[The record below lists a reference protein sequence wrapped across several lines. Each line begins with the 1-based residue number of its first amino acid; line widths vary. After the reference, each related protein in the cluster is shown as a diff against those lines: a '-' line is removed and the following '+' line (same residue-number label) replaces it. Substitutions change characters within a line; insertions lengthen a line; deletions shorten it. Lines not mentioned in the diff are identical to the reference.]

1 MAEAHADASTTE
13 SKTGWRF
20 LSLTRIAIG
29 FIFLWA
35 FLDKLIGLGFATCR
49 QEDRSLEVMCERAWL
64 SGGAVTK
71 GYLGSS
77 SGPLEDV
84 FVALADQRWT
94 DWAFMIGLAGV
105 GLALILGIGTRIAM
119 FAGVALL
126 LMMYVS
132 HAWPGTAGNPNNPF
146 IDDHIVQSLAII
158 GIVLVELRRQAIGLG
173 TWWRSLDGVKK
184 NPWLV

>member
-1 MAEAHADASTTE
+1 MAVEDTQTAGE
-13 SKTGWRF
+13 SKVGWSF
-20 LSLTRIAIG
+20 LSLTRISIG

-49 QEDRSLEVMCERAWL
+49 QEDNSVEIMCERAWL

-77 SGPLEDV
+77 SGPLADL
-84 FVALADQRWT
+84 FITLSDQRWT

-105 GLALILGIGTRIAM
+105 GLALMLGIGTRIAM
-119 FAGVALL
+119 LAGVALL

-132 HAWPGTAGNPNNPF
+132 HAWPGAGGNTNNPF
-146 IDDHIVQSLAII
+146 MDDHIIYSLAMI

-173 TWWRSLDGVKK
+173 AWWRSLAVVQK
-184 NPWLV
+184 NSWLV